1 MARKSL
7 EGYNCSLARTLD
19 IIGDQWSLLILRE
32 AFLGVETFSG
42 FHKGV
47 GVARNILSDRLERMV
62 EYNILTKKPTSA
74 KRYRYTLTKR
84 GKELLPALIAIMQ
97 WGDKWI
103 FGSEGEPVR
112 VLDRKTRSPIQKI
125 GIESRAGQ
133 FLELNDLLF
142 EPGPGAKSED

>member
-42 FHKGV
+42 FYKGV

-62 EYNILTKKPTSA
+62 ANDILTKSPTTT
-74 KRYRYTLTKR
+74 KRYRYILTKR
-84 GKELLPALIAIMQ
+84 GKELLPALVAMMQ

-103 FGSEGEPVR
+103 FGTKGEPVR
-112 VLDRKTRSPIQKI
+112 VLDRKTRSPIQKM
-125 GIESRAGQ
+125 GIVSRGGQ
-133 FLELNDLLF
+133 FLEPNDLLF